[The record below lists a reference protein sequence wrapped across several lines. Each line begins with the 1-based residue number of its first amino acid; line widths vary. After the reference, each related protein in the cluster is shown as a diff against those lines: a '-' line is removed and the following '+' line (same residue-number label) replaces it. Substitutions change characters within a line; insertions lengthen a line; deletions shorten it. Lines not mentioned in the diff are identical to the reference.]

1 MTARQIRGASSM
13 WPLAEEAPAKLII
26 DPPLPA
32 VLARGMVLM
41 QFRTENL
48 QWSPYSALTR

>member
-1 MTARQIRGASSM
+1 M